1 MFGQERGGGAWHVNN
16 AGWISATLAHIAH
29 QHPYTPDLQDGRQF
43 DSLTNGGGSLRLV
56 KRPGGPTLRLL
67 AVIEKKGVGIELLN
81 ASERVEDP
89 FGYAAGS

>member
-1 MFGQERGGGAWHVNN
+1 
-16 AGWISATLAHIAH
+16 
-29 QHPYTPDLQDGRQF
+29 
-43 DSLTNGGGSLRLV
+43 V

-81 ASERVEDP
+81 TSERVEDP